1 MEPNILVGDDD
12 AAIRDALHEF
22 IMISGFIAHKA
33 SSSEQALEL
42 LQDNPVEVVI
52 TDIILPGIDGLEL
65 TRRIKDTYNTT
76 DVIVM
81 TGYSGDYSYEEAITK
96 GASDLV
102 FKPVRFEELLLRLKR
117 VLNERQLTN
126 ERTEM
131 MEKLQKLAITDG
143 LTDLNNSRHFY
154 SQLEQEVGRSNRYEH
169 PLGLLLLDID
179 LFKDYND
186 TFGHLEG
193 DKVLQEIGK
202 IITAC
207 LRRMDTAYRYGG
219 EEFTILLPE
228 TKAAEA
234 ITVAERIRIG
244 ISNLK
249 FKPVSGKQVSITVSI
264 GVTEYIKDESISD
277 FVQRADKAMYLSKK
291 EGRNRTS
298 PLFGEKEV
306 KQSVLPF
313 TYKTS

>member
-193 DKVLQEIGK
+193 DKVLQEIGNRLSSK
-202 IITAC
+202 NGYRLSI
-207 LRRMDTAYRYGG
+207 RR
-219 EEFTILLPE
+219 
-228 TKAAEA
+228 
-234 ITVAERIRIG
+234 
-244 ISNLK
+244 
-249 FKPVSGKQVSITVSI
+249 
-264 GVTEYIKDESISD
+264 
-277 FVQRADKAMYLSKK
+277 
-291 EGRNRTS
+291 
-298 PLFGEKEV
+298 
-306 KQSVLPF
+306 
-313 TYKTS
+313 